1 MATVQDMF
9 NVLIALESGKV
20 LEVPDVDAQAA
31 EYLRQQF
38 SKKLRSYKEQ
48 LRMVG
53 LPEDALPQSL
63 KMKYVPDAGLALF
76 SIGAR
81 STRTKSFSFTIIG
94 TSENE
99 QALRSDS

>member
-1 MATVQDMF
+1 MATVQAMF
-9 NVLIALESGKV
+9 NVLIALEAGKV
-20 LEVPDVDAQAA
+20 LEVPDVDARAA

-63 KMKYVPDAGLALF
+63 KMKYIADASLALF
-76 SIGAR
+76 SIGVR
-81 STRTKSFSFTIIG
+81 STRTRTFSFTIVG
-94 TSENE
+94 TPDNE
-99 QALRSDS
+99 QTSRSDS